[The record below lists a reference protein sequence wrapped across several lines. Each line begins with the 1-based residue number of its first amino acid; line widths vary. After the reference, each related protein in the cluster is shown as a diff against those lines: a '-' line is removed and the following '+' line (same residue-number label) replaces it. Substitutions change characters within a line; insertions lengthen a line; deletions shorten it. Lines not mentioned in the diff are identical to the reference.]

1 MKNRIQLVLV
11 LILSLFLGAC
21 SLKEDAADL
30 YQKEI
35 PLEAEIIIPETF
47 SNDSQEN
54 IEVVLTQGGKKVENA
69 DYVHFEIWKQDRSLH
84 YDMEQANDV
93 GNGSYTLS
101 KDFDSN
107 GLYYIKVHASNN
119 GSMIMPQKQ
128 FVVGE
133 LTESELEYLKQDL
146 PKNDAVHE
154 HHH

>member
-1 MKNRIQLVLV
+1 MKNKIQPVFV
-11 LILSLFLGAC
+11 LILSLFLSAC

-30 YQKEI
+30 YQKES

-47 SNDSQEN
+47 SNNNQEN
-54 IEVVLTQGGKKVENA
+54 IKVVLTQDGKKVEGA
-69 DYVHFEIWKQDRSLH
+69 DYVHFEIWKQDGSLH
-84 YDMEQANDV
+84 YNMEQAKEV
-93 GNGSYTLS
+93 GNGKYALS

-119 GSMIMPQKQ
+119 GSIIMPQKQ
-128 FVVGE
+128 FVVGG
-133 LTESELEYLKQDL
+133 LTESELQYLKQDL